1 MAIATGTSVPQVDA
15 HINSGLS
22 WSAIFGGW
30 LIAAGLAFLL
40 YVVGLAVGFAAFDPY
55 NAAATAKGIG
65 IGTALWIVLTGTV
78 SSFLGGMFASW
89 FDGKADPTVGALHG
103 ITVWGLSIA
112 VSLLLFALG
121 VTQVAQG
128 GAALVQGA
136 AHVGAAAGGAAD
148 DATTGLQAQLTHR
161 IAQGSARGMATEGAQ
176 PSAPPNAA
184 DVRRAADQ
192 LDRRAMASVAGALI
206 KGDTENAKA
215 LLGANTSLSQAEIDQ
230 TLQSVMTQVDKYK
243 ADAQAAA
250 DRAARYTATALWI
263 VFFSSLLALV
273 AAALGGWLGAGHI
286 HRVYHL
292 RRFGTV
298 TARPL

>member
-1 MAIATGTSVPQVDA
+1 MAIATGAKVPQVDA
-15 HINSGLS
+15 HANSGLS

-30 LIAAGLAFLL
+30 LIAAGMAFLL

-103 ITVWGLSIA
+103 ITVWGLSLA

-128 GAALVQGA
+128 GAAVVQGA
-136 AHVGAAAGGAAD
+136 AHGGAAAASAAA
-148 DATTGLQAQLTHR
+148 DATTGLQAQLTQR
-161 IAQGSARGMATEGAQ
+161 IAQASARGMTTEGAQ
-176 PSAPPNAA
+176 PAGLPNAT

-192 LDRRAMASVAGALI
+192 LDRRTMASVAGALM

-243 ADAQAAA
+243 AEAQAAA
-250 DRAARYTATALWI
+250 DRAARYTATALWT
-263 VFFSSLLALV
+263 VFFSSFIALLA
-273 AAALGGWLGAGHI
+273 AAIGGWLGARHI

-292 RRFGTV
+292 RRYE
-298 TARPL
+298 TALQ